1 MSGMVGSL
9 RESRRSNVIAAAVI
23 ASAGTIAA
31 YASVALSGTKV
42 GVVLAAIAIFGPAL
56 FYGALTSPVAF
67 PLALYIILIPFDNLL
82 ELNAF
87 GTVTKLL
94 AIASGAAMVFYMLRT
109 KRSVAPP
116 DVLVVWL
123 LFYLWMGAT
132 TFWAIDTQ
140 SSVTL
145 LPTAI
150 QLLLLYAVV
159 AIFPMDL
166 GRLRTVVTAAVAG
179 GLGAAVYGIYLY
191 KTGSAIGGGGRLWI
205 TTDTSFVDP
214 NHFSAAL
221 LLPLSLSVVGML
233 WSRRF
238 MARIAYG
245 ICAAILLA
253 AMGFSASRGALLGV
267 FALLVYFLIRD
278 RHRIPLAGATALIGA
293 FVLATQTSLIER
305 FQTSLS
311 SGGAGRID
319 IWKVGFAAFKEFW
332 LLGAGYNN
340 FAFAYDKAF
349 LQVYQ
354 LHYAGFHRAPHNL
367 LLGTGVEL
375 GLLGV
380 FLVLLAWY
388 GHWRILSSIPM
399 DDPRYPVRLALEGA
413 LIASFVAALFLDMM
427 VSKYLWLTFML
438 VLMVRNTK
446 TETPPH
452 A

>member
-1 MSGMVGSL
+1 MTGMVASL

-31 YASVALSGTKV
+31 YASVVMSGSKV
-42 GVVLAAIAIFGPAL
+42 GVILAAIAIFGPAL
-56 FYGALTSPVAF
+56 FYGALTAPVAF

-82 ELNAF
+82 ELNEF
-87 GTVTKLL
+87 GTLTRLL

-140 SSVTL
+140 SSVLL

-150 QLLLLYAVV
+150 QLLLLYTVV

-166 GRLRTVVTAAVAG
+166 GRLRTVVTAAIAG
-179 GLGAAVYGIYLY
+179 GLAAAIYGIYLY
-191 KTGSAIGGGGRLWI
+191 KTGSAIGGHGRLWI
-205 TTDTSFVDP
+205 STDTSGVDP

-221 LLPLSLSVVGML
+221 LLPLALAIVGAL
-233 WSRRF
+233 WSRRLI
-238 MARIAYG
+238 ARFAYG
-245 ICAAILLA
+245 ICAAAIFV
-253 AMGFSASRGALLGV
+253 AMGYSASRGALIGV
-267 FALLVYFLIRD
+267 FAMVVYLLIRD
-278 RHRIPLAGATALIGA
+278 RHRIVLVGVSAVAGAL
-293 FVLATQTSLIER
+293 VLATQTSLIER
-305 FQTSLS
+305 FQTSFS
-311 SGGAGRID
+311 SGGAGRVD
-319 IWKVGFAAFKEFW
+319 IWKVGWVALKEFW

-340 FAFAYDKAF
+340 FAFAYDKAY

-354 LHYAGFHRAPHNL
+354 LHYAGFHRGPHNL

-380 FLVLLAWY
+380 ALLLLAWY
-388 GHWRILSSIPM
+388 GHWRIVSAVPIGDS
-399 DDPRYPVRLALEGA
+399 RYPVRLAVECA
-413 LIASFVAALFLDMM
+413 LIGLFVAALFLDVM
-427 VSKYLWLTFML
+427 VEKYAWLTFML
-438 VLMVRNTK
+438 ALMVRNTK
-446 TETPPH
+446 TETQPH